1 MAPETINSKQVG
13 YYTDMWAVICI
24 LFFCYTGH
32 NPFTDKTDYLIF
44 QNISNVDVNDENIDL
59 IPEEALNLIVKFFK
73 EEPSQRIGYNGIKD
87 FDFNKIKSHPFF
99 KLTDESITINQIRQS
114 LMNKSSYFRRNLLK
128 KINKNNNYQNT
139 VELNILN
146 NNLNKNNKNKFEE
159 NKNGQNEGILKSGL
173 LKKQSPYYY
182 YDLRK
187 IVLYD
192 TPRIDYIDPNKSL
205 LKGRIILTQNCYAEL
220 IKSNQFKLFTPKRTF
235 IFMCKERYNI
245 SPWVTAI
252 NSAIKIFG

>member
-1 MAPETINSKQVG
+1 
-13 YYTDMWAVICI
+13 MWSVICI

-44 QNISNVDVNDENIDL
+44 QNISNVDVNDKNIDL
-59 IPEEALNLIVKFFK
+59 IPEEALNLIEKFFK
-73 EEPSQRIGYNGIKD
+73 EDPSRRIGYNGVKD

-99 KLTDESITINQIRQS
+99 KLEDENITLNQIRQS
-114 LMNKSSYFRRNLLK
+114 LMNKSSYFRRNCLK

-139 VELNILN
+139 VELNILK

-252 NSAIKIFG
+252 NSAIKIYG